1 MAQDLD
7 EIITRT
13 TISFPKRLQ
22 EEEIGKLLE
31 FIAQEFIAQEF
42 HGQIRYKYDTSVTID
57 GEKGIYDEGNGVAP
71 TLRVTREINI
81 INGTIQRN
89 NRFHPFSC
97 YKEFAGQEGFTFLKF
112 FAPPEDTVNDLHP
125 EALQLYDDTRQAV
138 HDYFALRNIQTL

>member
-31 FIAQEFIAQEF
+31 FIAQEFIAQDF
-42 HGQIRYKYDTSVTID
+42 HGHIRYNYNTSVTID
-57 GEKGIYDEGNGVAP
+57 GEKGIYSEGNGVAP
-71 TLRVTREINI
+71 TLRVTREIQAVD
-81 INGTIQRN
+81 GTIKRN

-97 YKEFAGQEGFTFLKF
+97 YKEFAGQEGFAFLKF
-112 FAPPEDTVNDLHP
+112 FAPREDTVKDLHP
-125 EALQLYDDTRQAV
+125 EALQLYDDVRQAV
-138 HDYFALRNIQTL
+138 NDYFQLKDMRTL